1 MKGDWTKWSAISEM
15 VGAAAIVLSL
25 IFVGL
30 QIRANTKATQGA
42 TFQDHMGYEIQFLM
56 DVASSEQGM
65 QGWLTKWED
74 LETAGD
80 VASETKILIAVAE
93 MRLWEGFY
101 LQYRNGTMSQE
112 GWEARE
118 NLIRRRVGI
127 PPAFVFDDS
136 FSGEFLDFVSS
147 VRSDMRTR

>member
-1 MKGDWTKWSAISEM
+1 M
-15 VGAAAIVLSL
+15 VGAIAIVLSL

-65 QGWLTKWED
+65 QGWLTRWED
-74 LETAGD
+74 LESASD
-80 VASETKILIAVAE
+80 VASETRILIAVAE

-101 LQYRNGTMSQE
+101 LQYRNGTMSQA

-118 NLIRRRVGI
+118 SLIRRRVGI
-127 PPAFVFDDS
+127 PRAFVFDDL
-136 FSGEFLDFVSS
+136 FSGEFLDFVGSI
-147 VRSDMRTR
+147 RSDVSPR